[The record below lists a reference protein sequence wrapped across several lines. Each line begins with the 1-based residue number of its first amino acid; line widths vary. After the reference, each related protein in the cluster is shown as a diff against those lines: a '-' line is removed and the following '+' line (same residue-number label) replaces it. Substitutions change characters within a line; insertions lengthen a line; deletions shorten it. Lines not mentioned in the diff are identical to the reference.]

1 VIWDWEGLS
10 FGGKIML
17 KSGRMDAMGMQES
30 AVLKSFGVHS
40 YDNQVIQ
47 QSLSTLASFEAL

>member
-1 VIWDWEGLS
+1 VIWDLEGLS
-10 FGGKIML
+10 FGGKIMF
-17 KSGRMDAMGMQES
+17 KSGRMDAMGMQGP
-30 AVLKSFGVHS
+30 AVLKSLGVHS

>member
-1 VIWDWEGLS
+1 
-10 FGGKIML
+10 ML
-17 KSGRMDAMGMQES
+17 KSGRMDAMGMQDP